1 MKVQIG
7 ATSTTDDSL
16 EEEVTNM
23 ESEINELRSII
34 SELEAQFERSQYDL
48 QKANS
53 NLAVKSSKDN
63 EISDELKKLS
73 SELNNLNDEIEKF
86 EPQAI
91 AGEQTV
97 DSIILQIENN
107 YIPVIEFEKENGRL
121 KELTQTVT
129 ENSKEI
135 QLLTKDLYDIR
146 TIEQNYIEKCLA
158 NRQCKE
164 AMAER
169 LGVE

>member
-1 MKVQIG
+1 METQLG
-7 ATSTTDDSL
+7 ATSTTDVSI
-16 EEEVTNM
+16 EKEVTDM
-23 ESEINELRSII
+23 ETEINELRVVI
-34 SELEAQFERSQYDL
+34 SGLETQFEKSRNDL

-53 NLAVKSSKDN
+53 NLAVKSTKDN
-63 EISDELKKLS
+63 EISDELRKIS
-73 SELNNLNDEIEKF
+73 TELNNLNDEIETF

-97 DSIILQIENN
+97 DNIILQIENN
-107 YIPVIEFEKENGRL
+107 YIPLIEFEKENDRL
-121 KELTQTVT
+121 KDLTQIVT
-129 ENSKEI
+129 ESSKEI

-146 TIEQNYIEKCLA
+146 IIEQNYIEKCLLD
-158 NRQCKE
+158 RQCKE

>member
-1 MKVQIG
+1 MEAQLG
-7 ATSTTDDSL
+7 ATSTTDVSI
-16 EEEVTNM
+16 EKEVTDM
-23 ESEINELRSII
+23 ETEINELRVII
-34 SELEAQFERSQYDL
+34 SGLETQFEKSRNDL

-53 NLAVKSSKDN
+53 NLAVKSTKDN
-63 EISDELKKLS
+63 EISDELRKIS
-73 SELNNLNDEIEKF
+73 SELNNLNDDIETF

-107 YIPVIEFEKENGRL
+107 YIPLIEFEKENDRL
-121 KELTQTVT
+121 KELTQIVT
-129 ENSKEI
+129 ESSKEI

-146 TIEQNYIEKCLA
+146 IIEQNYIEKCLLD
-158 NRQCKE
+158 RQCKE